1 DTPQEE
7 PDPLMARRP
16 PAQVKADL
24 RALLRMQPHGAS
36 TARLAHTI
44 GLARGPTLTALTNM
58 GDAYIHEWQR
68 GQPIWRVVD
77 VPENAPKP

>member
-1 DTPQEE
+1 
-7 PDPLMARRP
+7 MAKRT

-24 RALLRMQPHGAS
+24 RALLRTQPNGAS
-36 TARLAHTI
+36 TSRLAHTV
-44 GLARGPTLTALTNM
+44 GMSKGSALTALTTM

>member
-1 DTPQEE
+1 MTK
-7 PDPLMARRP
+7 RT

-24 RALLRMQPHGAS
+24 RALLRTQTHGAS
-36 TARLAHTI
+36 TSRLAHTI
-44 GLARGPTLTALTNM
+44 GHPKGSTLAALTNM

-68 GQPIWRVVD
+68 GQPIWRVVY

>member
-1 DTPQEE
+1 MTK
-7 PDPLMARRP
+7 RT

-24 RALLRMQPHGAS
+24 RSLLRMQPHGAS